1 MSTQEPLMAEPVPDA
16 PPPTPPPPP
25 PPSPS
30 ALIPLNEFCERLSGT
45 DSQFELIGA
54 FALLERLAGRSSDT
68 AANYA
73 ARYAVVGNR
82 VTT

>member
-16 PPPTPPPPP
+16 PPPPLPLPLAPNP
-25 PPSPS
+25 
-30 ALIPLNEFCERLSGT
+30 LVPLNEFCARLSGT

-54 FALLERLAGRSSDT
+54 FALLERNAGRTSDT

-73 ARYAVVGNR
+73 ARYAVLGNR
-82 VTT
+82 VTI